1 MDIHNIAISPM
12 ITAKGD
18 VYPCTKL
25 TYEFCSLG
33 NINDMS
39 LANIIMGEKAHD
51 LFAQLRDRWKV
62 YDQCTECIWK
72 KGCFKGCP
80 AIAYEKFGSIDHISE
95 TCGYLKHI
103 YHNRLFEKKF
113 ESGDV
118 ACENR

>member
-1 MDIHNIAISPM
+1 MTCLHNCVIDGKYM
-12 ITAKGD
+12 INVQSVSG
-18 VYPCTKL
+18 
-25 TYEFCSLG
+25 
-33 NINDMS
+33 
-39 LANIIMGEKAHD
+39 
-51 LFAQLRDRWKV
+51 
-62 YDQCTECIWK
+62 K